1 MTRLV
6 VGMIGDKGIL
16 SYELMVTH
24 TQSGPRWAGQ
34 LGVRGQDD
42 LGEELP
48 DHERQ
53 ASEHDDLVR

>member
-1 MTRLV
+1 
-6 VGMIGDKGIL
+6 MIGDKGIL